1 MSKFFLK
8 SDSLEESVVPPAM
21 VNKKNKNKTKKKK
34 PQQVHLKLY
43 KTNVTLMDTILT
55 PFNVQCETNRTGS
68 H

>member
-21 VNKKNKNKTKKKK
+21 VNKKNKTKQNP